1 MSALPWERLAA
12 QSPLYAEGD
21 YHKAAYRLIMEQVL
35 YASDARSRV
44 AYELIVKHRK
54 EYDALLA
61 QLGMR
66 ITHNPHMG
74 YVLAT
79 PDQYV
84 AEKMRL
90 SETRLALVLRRLYD
104 DKMHAAEILA
114 GEAFVDMIELERAYK
129 DLLGREFPARS
140 QIEEQLHALKRYGI
154 VRLEDSHDEQRLQ
167 AVIRPGIVDILGETA
182 LLQLA
187 AHAGS
192 PELEEDTDE
201 NA

>member
-1 MSALPWERLAA
+1 MSVLHWERLAA
-12 QSPLYAEGD
+12 QHPLYAEGD
-21 YHKAAYRLIMEQVL
+21 YHKAGYRLIMEQVL
-35 YASDARSRV
+35 YASDARSRM

-61 QLGMR
+61 QLG
-66 ITHNPHMG
+66 ISIIHNPHMG
-74 YVLAT
+74 YVVAV
-79 PDQYV
+79 PNQYV

-104 DKMHAAEILA
+104 DKMHAAEIIA

-129 DLLGREFPARS
+129 DMLGRELPVKT
-140 QIEEQLHALKRYGI
+140 QLDEQLHALKRYGI
-154 VRLEDSHDEQRLQ
+154 VRLEDSFDEQRIQ

-187 AHAGS
+187 AHAHT
-192 PELEEDTDE
+192 PEPEDADE
-201 NA
+201 AA